1 MNSEQQIDT
10 SREVNG
16 GLIVRQPI
24 FNEQLKVVS
33 YQLRYEDSLEPGN
46 SILSDGPSTATIL
59 LSTYASLSQDGT
71 VRKVPL
77 FLPFSAELLTETE
90 LPQLPKRS
98 MLIELP
104 ATTKVTRSL
113 LFSLTSLRQHGYRIV
128 LDGFALQKELFPL
141 LRFVNI
147 IKVDMSRT
155 PRNKLIGM
163 LKVLR
168 KLKSTLLAQNIP
180 DFKTLQLCK
189 SAGFKLFQGGFIS
202 KPTVVER
209 DSIST
214 KSAALLQL
222 VQALQKPDITA
233 RQIEGMVI
241 LDPILSFKML
251 RVINSAA
258 YNLETKIE
266 SLQQA
271 VVMLGLDQIRS
282 WAMIIMLSNQDGKPE
297 EWSRNLIARARMCEL
312 LAELTNTGKPEI
324 AFLVG
329 MLSQLDLLLETRLEV
344 ILDQISIDEEVREA
358 VLNHH
363 GPLGRLLHAVISFE
377 NGEWG
382 IVKRSGIP
390 MMLFKPAY
398 RHSIN
403 WTESSMQAM
412 HE

>member
-1 MNSEQQIDT
+1 MNSEQQM
-10 SREVNG
+10 EVSSEDSS

-24 FNEQLKVVS
+24 FNEQLKIVS

-46 SILSDGPSTATIL
+46 AILSDGPSTATIL
-59 LSTYASLSQDGT
+59 LSTYASLSQDGSI
-71 VRKVPL
+71 RKVPL

-90 LPQLPKRS
+90 LPQLPKKR

-104 ATTKVTRSL
+104 PSTKVTRGL
-113 LFSLTSLRQHGYRIV
+113 LFSLSSLRQQGYRIV

-141 LRFVNI
+141 LRFASI
-147 IKVDMSRT
+147 IKVDMARI
-155 PRNKLIGM
+155 PRSKLLGM
-163 LKVLR
+163 LKVLV
-168 KLKSTLLAQNIP
+168 KLKGTLLAQNIP

-202 KPTVVER
+202 KPVVIEK
-209 DSIST
+209 DTIST

-222 VQALQKPDITA
+222 VQALQQPDITA
-233 RQIEGMVI
+233 KQIEGLVI

-271 VVMLGLDQIRS
+271 IVMLGLDQIRS

-312 LAELTNTGKPEI
+312 LAELTRVAKPET
-324 AFLVG
+324 AFLAG
-329 MLSQLDLLLETRLEV
+329 MLSQLDLLLETRLDV
-344 ILDQISIDEEVREA
+344 ILDQISVDDEVKEA

-363 GPLGRLLHAVISFE
+363 GPIGQLLHAVISFE
-377 NGEWG
+377 NGEWSV
-382 IVKRSGIP
+382 VKRSGIP

-412 HE
+412 HQ